1 MVKVHSPSSR
11 TRKLLIVAAVL
22 ALVATACGGGDDATT
37 TTTTTIAALT
47 TTPPTTSAP
56 VPTTAPAP
64 TTTSTPPGSDI
75 PATATI
81 IVVQGDL
88 AFLGFYTGPIDGIAG
103 DQTQAA
109 ITAFQ
114 TDVGIEADGQYGPQT
129 DAAMAETLESNEEY
143 VTGLQEFLMDLEL
156 YPGPAD
162 GDYGNGTQRA
172 VKAFQADCE
181 IEETASLDIATRL
194 CRADI

>member
-1 MVKVHSPSSR
+1 MAKVHSPRSR
-11 TRKLLIVAAVL
+11 ARKLLIVAAVL

-37 TTTTTIAALT
+37 TTTTVAALA
-47 TTPPTTSAP
+47 TTPPATSAP
-56 VPTTAPAP
+56 VTTTAPAP
-64 TTTSTPPGSDI
+64 TTTGTPPGSDI

-88 AFLGFYTGPIDGIAG
+88 TFLGFYTGPTDGIAG
-103 DQTQAA
+103 DDTQAA

-114 TDVGIEADGQYGPQT
+114 KDVGIEADGQYGPQT

-143 VTGLQEFLMDLEL
+143 VTDLQEFLMDLEL
-156 YPGPAD
+156 YSGSAD

>member
-1 MVKVHSPSSR
+1 MAQVRSPRSR
-11 TRKLLIVAAVL
+11 IRTLSIVAVVL
-22 ALVATACGGGDDATT
+22 ALVATACGGGDAATT
-37 TTTTTIAALT
+37 TTTTVAVVA

-56 VPTTAPAP
+56 ITTTTTPAP

-88 AFLGFYTGPIDGIAG
+88 TFLGFYTGPIDGIAG
-103 DQTQAA
+103 DETQAA

-114 TDVGIEADGQYGPQT
+114 EDVGIDADGQYGPQT

-143 VTGLQEFLMDLEL
+143 VTDLQEFLMDLNL

-162 GDYGNGTQRA
+162 GDYGNGTQQA
-172 VKAFQADCE
+172 VKTFQADCE

-194 CRADI
+194 CRAGI

>member
-1 MVKVHSPSSR
+1 MAKVHNPRSR

-88 AFLGFYTGPIDGIAG
+88 TFLGFYTGPIDGIAG
-103 DQTQAA
+103 DETQAA
-109 ITAFQ
+109 IAAFQ
-114 TDVGIEADGQYGPQT
+114 KDVGIEADGQYGPQT

-143 VTGLQEFLMDLEL
+143 VTDLQEFLMDLKL

-162 GDYGNGTQRA
+162 GDYGSGTQRA

-194 CRADI
+194 CRADV

>member
-1 MVKVHSPSSR
+1 MDQVHSPRSR
-11 TRKLLIVAAVL
+11 TRRLSIVAAVL

-37 TTTTTIAALT
+37 TTTAAALA
-47 TTPPTTSAP
+47 TTPPATSAP
-56 VPTTAPAP
+56 VTVTTPAP
-64 TTTSTPPGSDI
+64 TTTSTPPGSDL
-75 PATATI
+75 PATATTL
-81 IVVQGDL
+81 VVQGDL
-88 AFLGFYTGPIDGIAG
+88 TFLGFYTGPIDGIAG
-103 DQTQAA
+103 DETQAA

-114 TDVGIEADGQYGPQT
+114 KDAGIEADGQYGPET

-162 GDYGNGTQRA
+162 GDYGSGTQRA

-181 IEETASLDIATRL
+181 IEETGSLDIATRL
-194 CRADI
+194 CRAEL

>member
-1 MVKVHSPSSR
+1 MAQVHSPRSR
-11 TRKLLIVAAVL
+11 TRRLLIVAAVL
-22 ALVATACGGGDDATT
+22 ALVATACGGGEDAATT
-37 TTTTTIAALT
+37 TTTAAAVA

-56 VPTTAPAP
+56 IPTTTPAP

-81 IVVQGDL
+81 IVVQRDL
-88 AFLGFYTGPIDGIAG
+88 TFLGFYTGPIDGIAG
-103 DQTQAA
+103 DETQAA
-109 ITAFQ
+109 ISAFQ
-114 TDVGIEADGQYGPQT
+114 KDVGIEADGQYGPQT

-143 VTGLQEFLMDLEL
+143 VTDLQEFLMDLEL

-194 CRADI
+194 CRADL

>member
-1 MVKVHSPSSR
+1 MAQVRNPRSR
-11 TRKLLIVAAVL
+11 TRRLSIVAAVL
-22 ALVATACGGGDDATT
+22 ALVATACGGGDDASTT
-37 TTTTTIAALT
+37 TTTVAAVA

-56 VPTTAPAP
+56 VTTTSPAP
-64 TTTSTPPGSDI
+64 TTTSAPPGSDI

-88 AFLGFYTGPIDGIAG
+88 TFLGFYTGPIDGIAG
-103 DQTQAA
+103 DETQAA

-114 TDVGIEADGQYGPQT
+114 KDVGIDADGQYGPQT

-143 VTGLQEFLMDLEL
+143 VTGLQEFLMELNL

-172 VKAFQADCE
+172 VKAFQAECE
-181 IEETASLDIATRL
+181 IEETASLDIVTRL
-194 CRADI
+194 CRAGI